1 MSDSK
6 PSRPAISFALILAFI
21 ITGLVFVFDYFQQNV
36 SGIFYYLPVFLVSSL
51 LIAVSYRIL
60 YRRFIFQQLKVIYDM
75 VFKLRH
81 PGLPV
86 PVKHDDADLAAEIR
100 RLLNDWNAES
110 REEIDQLKQV
120 ENYRRDFL
128 SNVSHELKTP
138 IFSIQ
143 GYIHTLLDGGIEDE
157 DINLLYLNK
166 ASKSTDR
173 LISIVDD
180 LEAISRIESGMLVVE
195 ERTFD
200 MTELVKEVIDSIELQ
215 AKEKKVQFALKDDKP
230 HYVFA
235 DKDMIRQVL
244 VNLLV
249 NSVKYGKLEG
259 VTEVRMSENNDLLV
273 TEVADNGIGIEPY
286 HLKRLFERFYRVD
299 KSRSRDQGGTGLGLA
314 IVKHIMEAHRQ
325 QITVESE
332 YGQGTTFS
340 FTLRKSK

>member
-1 MSDSK
+1 MSDKK
-6 PSRPAISFALILAFI
+6 PTRPAISSAIILAII
-21 ITGLVFVFDYFQQNV
+21 ITSLVLFFDYLGGHF
-36 SGIFYYLPVFLVSSL
+36 SGPGHYLIILVVSSF
-51 LIAVSYRIL
+51 LIAFSYRIL
-60 YRRFIFQQLKVIYDM
+60 YRQFVLQQLRIIYDM
-75 VFKLRH
+75 VFKLRN

-86 PVKHDDADLAAEIR
+86 PVKDDNADLAGEVR

>member
-86 PVKHDDADLAAEIR
+86 PVKDDDADLAAEIR